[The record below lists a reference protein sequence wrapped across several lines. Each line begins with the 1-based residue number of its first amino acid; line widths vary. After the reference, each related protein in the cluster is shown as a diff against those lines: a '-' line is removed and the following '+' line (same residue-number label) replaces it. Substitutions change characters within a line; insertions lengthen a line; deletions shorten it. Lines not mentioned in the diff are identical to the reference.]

1 MISLTLQRHQQR
13 DEHPQEIAC
22 SKDHHRPP
30 HQIFEEQISAAEAIK
45 EELGS
50 LLLQK
55 TKQLDEAV
63 AALERYKR
71 ETAAA
76 NAEAKAAAA
85 ATAANVVCHRVN
97 EEAAAAEREYI
108 YGQLAVA
115 NSARV
120 RSETR
125 LQKVV
130 ANAAAYGKASPS
142 ATSTANVLM
151 SVVDRVDGAGD
162 IATIDAMRSIAE
174 EQAAAVGVLT
184 NQKAALEE
192 QVQQQQQSLEQYRQQ
207 LQEALKQ
214 QRGQEQENHQSVNPK
229 NPTTVSGGGSM
240 ASSPVEGVND

>member
-1 MISLTLQRHQQR
+1 MFVGNWILKNSLQLVAVTGDASNGHQQR
-13 DEHPQEIAC
+13 GEQPQEIAC
-22 SKDHHRPP
+22 SQVHHRPRQ
-30 HQIFEEQISAAEAIK
+30 QIYEEQLSAAEAIK

-50 LLLQK
+50 LLLQT

-97 EEAAAAEREYI
+97 EEAAARDMSMVNLLCKRCE
-108 YGQLAVA
+108 
-115 NSARV
+115 S

-130 ANAAAYGKASPS
+130 ANAAAWQGLPS

-151 SVVDRVDGAGD
+151 SVVDRVDAQRHRNV
-162 IATIDAMRSIAE
+162 DAMQSIAE

-192 QVQQQQQSLEQYRQQ
+192 QVQQQQQ
-207 LQEALKQ
+207 A
-214 QRGQEQENHQSVNPK
+214 
-229 NPTTVSGGGSM
+229 
-240 ASSPVEGVND
+240 